1 VGQSWT
7 REIAASRIIGLRLSQ
22 FGSIAKAWLKSQ
34 GNTKVRI
41 YTVTLKLILTVFETR
56 LPRVELI
63 DCGSNRHPLPPPL
76 SLRNKVCLTRS
87 YELPGSPEVKSRE
100 EELDKVFVLRHYG
113 VR

>member
-1 VGQSWT
+1 MDPRDSCL
-7 REIAASRIIGLRLSQ
+7 RHHCGLRLSL
-22 FGSIAKAWLKSQ
+22 FDSIAEGRLESQ

-41 YTVTLKLILTVFETR
+41 YTVASKLTLTVFESPC
-56 LPRVELI
+56 PRVELI